1 MTPASISGHHHL
13 SGDGDLDLDTG
24 LDVDNDL
31 LDDLGR
37 GVEAVWGGLLSVKQP
52 LDIRLCWRADIVGTG
67 EARTR

>member
-1 MTPASISGHHHL
+1 MSDHL

-37 GVEAVWGGLLSVKQP
+37 GVEAVWGQ
-52 LDIRLCWRADIVGTG
+52 
-67 EARTR
+67 